1 MSFLFGV
8 FIFFVSVWL
17 FFRLFGKHILRFA
30 LQKIANK
37 MLKNMEDQTRQ
48 YQRNYSRD
56 PYHDE
61 QHVNDEMEI
70 KIPKN
75 RPEPAGPSLEEVA
88 EDVDFEEVDEV
99 RSS

>member
-8 FIFFVSVWL
+8 FIFFTSIWL
-17 FFRLFGKHILRFA
+17 VARLFGKQIMKFA
-30 LQKIANK
+30 LQKVANK
-37 MLKNMEDQTRQ
+37 MLKNMEGQTQQ

-61 QHVNDEMEI
+61 HHINDEMEI

-75 RPEPAGPSLEEVA
+75 RPEPTGPSLEEVA
-88 EDVDFEEVDEV
+88 EDVEFEEVP
-99 RSS
+99 SS